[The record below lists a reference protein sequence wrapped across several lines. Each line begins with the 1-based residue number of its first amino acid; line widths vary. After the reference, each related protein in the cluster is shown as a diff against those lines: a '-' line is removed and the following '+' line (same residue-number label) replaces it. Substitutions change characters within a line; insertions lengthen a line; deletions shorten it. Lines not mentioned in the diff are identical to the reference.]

1 MRFEILEP
9 IGFKL
14 DRFFQKPGV
23 ATGVNVQSRDQLF
36 EWREVRGPVILEDLP
51 SNTLARSL
59 LGLRTE
65 IWEFV
70 QLVAWPADS
79 IFVQV
84 NITEIKP
91 VSYSWRM
98 FVTQIVFFLK

>member
-36 EWREVRGPVILEDLP
+36 EWREVRGPVILEDLS
-51 SNTLARSL
+51 SNTLTRSL
-59 LGLRTE
+59 PGLKTKV
-65 IWEFV
+65 WEFV
-70 QLVAWPADS
+70 QLVAWPTDS
-79 IFVQV
+79 ILDEVDT
-84 NITEIKP
+84 TE
-91 VSYSWRM
+91 V
-98 FVTQIVFFLK
+98 

>member
-51 SNTLARSL
+51 SNTLTRSL
-59 LGLRTE
+59 PGLKTE
-65 IWEFV
+65 VWEFV
-70 QLVAWPADS
+70 QLVAWPTDS
-79 IFVQV
+79 ILVEV
-84 NITEIKP
+84 DTTEI
-91 VSYSWRM
+91 
-98 FVTQIVFFLK
+98 